1 MSMRTTLIAGSA
13 LMILGLSACDK
24 GDMSVG
30 APMAGG
36 ARATALLKT
45 ANGADAGTATASEVA
60 GGLRFTVDVK
70 GMPAGTCACPH
81 HGALRRA
88 GLHHGGAALEPD
100 FDEARLDESAGSA

>member
-1 MSMRTTLIAGSA
+1 MRTALIAGSA

-36 ARATALLKT
+36 ARATAQLKT
-45 ANGADAGTATASEVA
+45 SNGADAGTATASEVA

-70 GMPAGTCACPH
+70 GMPAGT
-81 HGALRRA
+81 HGA
-88 GLHHGGAALEPD
+88 HVHTTGGATRRTSP
-100 FDEARLDESAGSA
+100 RRGRTGTRPR